1 MYEIAFMKELDKYIM
16 EKSILNH
23 MAKRVTIMVDDD
35 LDKKLR
41 LYQAKQISKTNT
53 AVSYSKVIND
63 LLRKEIK

>member
-1 MYEIAFMKELDKYIM
+1 M

-23 MAKRVTIMVDDD
+23 MTKRVTIMVDDD